1 MKNVSEIFG
10 SLVFNDKVSAVEEDC
25 DGVETK
31 TETAARELAETKQ
44 SADLSIEVIEDKYNA
59 YNYGESNYQEILAL
73 IEGAIE
79 ALDEADDVEEIQD
92 ILDDLNQALGNYR
105 IIKESDG
112 KYNKTDETLDYGSEN
127 MDEYNSIVENE
138 QGIQEGVRV
147 DVTKIE
153 ITVDTVANVKNHIK
167 TGEINDFGLN
177 IDKDALK
184 KQVSLPNWEII
195 WWT

>member
-25 DGVETK
+25 AGVETK

-59 YNYGESNYQEILAL
+59 YKYGESNYQEILAL

-147 DVTKIE
+147 VVTKIE
-153 ITVDTVANVKNHIK
+153 ITVDTVANCKISYK
-167 TGEINDFGLN
+167 TGELMT
-177 IDKDALK
+177 L
-184 KQVSLPNWEII
+184 V
-195 WWT
+195 